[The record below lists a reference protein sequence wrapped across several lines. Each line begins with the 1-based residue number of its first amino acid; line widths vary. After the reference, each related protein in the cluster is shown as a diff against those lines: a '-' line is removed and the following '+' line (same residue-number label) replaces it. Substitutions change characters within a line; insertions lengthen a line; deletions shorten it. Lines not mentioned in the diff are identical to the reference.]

1 MHSPGPIVIPC
12 VLWPTIALADTRAKP
27 LRVDPSLS
35 PESALELPQDAAWRP
50 DADFELNPSLVKP
63 EDRTKLCIPCEP
75 EGKPLS
81 RSLLD
86 VLDAD
91 NYSVIGYWIDLVNRV
106 GLHHCF
112 IRYCVRCGFCR
123 FGFGEWLAQIQNGAG
138 KELHAEPRVEGRTTA
153 KFAGPRDHR
162 RLIMG
167 IAAILCAYGGNTDV
181 QADL

>member
-1 MHSPGPIVIPC
+1 MTVHYVSYSSSHRRRLSGLASGSRRARGLASPCRGGQPS
-12 VLWPTIALADTRAKP
+12 RAYFAP
-27 LRVDPSLS
+27 
-35 PESALELPQDAAWRP
+35 
-50 DADFELNPSLVKP
+50 
-63 EDRTKLCIPCEP
+63 KLCIPCEP

-106 GLHHCF
+106 GLHNCF
-112 IRYCVRCGFCR
+112 IRYCVRCGFYR
-123 FGFGEWLAQIQNGAG
+123 FGFGEWRAEIQNSAG
-138 KELHAEPRVEGRTTA
+138 KELHVEPRVEGRTTA

-167 IAAILCAYGGNTDV
+167 VAAILCAYGGNNDV